1 MARPLEGVKV
11 LDFTRWQAGP
21 HATVML
27 ADLGAEVLKVEEP
40 GDGDMGRQVGR
51 QPDGFCAYFEANNR
65 SKKSMTLDLRAPQAK
80 EIIRRLIQD
89 YDVLT
94 ENFRPSFMDSIGV
107 GYEELRKMN
116 PRLIYAATSGF
127 GPKGPWRDRGNYD
140 LVVQGWGG
148 AMVAQG
154 GGPDCPPQ
162 VVRFSLGDQ
171 TGSLLF
177 AFAVLGAVVARL
189 RYGVGQR
196 VDSSMVSAQLTMQ
209 HSLYVR
215 FLRERRQ
222 PSIAPDSK
230 LVAGIGPSWTWY
242 QAGDGK
248 WFTLAIIDPRQ
259 WSPFCQAIGRPD
271 LITDPRSD
279 TPFSRLENLDWVY
292 AELTEKF
299 KEQPRSHWLECFWSN
314 KIVAGPINDIASVV
328 DDQQVWVNDYLVM
341 QPHPHFGEIGV
352 VGIPYSLSET
362 PVSVGPPAPELGQH
376 TEEVLL
382 QYGYTWDDIARFRDA
397 GAI

>member
-1 MARPLEGVKV
+1 MQRPLEGVKV

-27 ADLGAEVLKVEEP
+27 ADLGAEVLKVEQP

-65 SKKSMTLDLRAPQAK
+65 SKRSLTLNLRSAEAK
-80 EIIRRLIQD
+80 TIVGRLIQE
-89 YDVLT
+89 YDIVT
-94 ENFRPSFMDSIGV
+94 ENFRPSFMDSIGL
-107 GYEELRKMN
+107 GYDDLRKMN
-116 PRLIYAATSGF
+116 PRVIYAASSGF

-154 GGPDCPPQ
+154 GGPDNAPQ

-171 TGSLLF
+171 TGSMIF
-177 AFAVLGAVVARL
+177 AFAIQAAIIARL

-215 FLRERRQ
+215 YLRERRQ
-222 PSIAPDSK
+222 VSISPDSK
-230 LVAGIGPSWTWY
+230 LVAGNGPTWTFY

-248 WFTLAIIDPRQ
+248 WFTLAIIDPEQ
-259 WSPFCQAIGRPD
+259 WAPFCHLVGRPE
-271 LITDPRSD
+271 LITDPRSE
-279 TPFSRLENLDWVY
+279 TPFSRLENFNVIYGML
-292 AELTEKF
+292 AETF
-299 KEQPRSHWLECFWSN
+299 NTQPRGHWLDCFYDN
-314 KIVAGPINDIASVV
+314 KIVAGPINDIASIV
-328 DDQQVWVNDYLVM
+328 DEDQVWINDYLVM

-352 VGIPYSLSET
+352 VGVPYSLSET

-382 QYGYTWDDIARFRDA
+382 QAGFTWKDIERLRMANV
-397 GAI
+397 I